1 MDLQHLARTRTSCFA
16 AHPSRSNYLV
26 IFVPLRHRASG
37 HVAAGGLQSHLHRP
51 HLLTPS

>member
-26 IFVPLRHRASG
+26 IFVPFGIG
-37 HVAAGGLQSHLHRP
+37 HPAMLPLAAFSRTSTGH
-51 HLLTPS
+51 TC